1 MGKGHERLHARTRL
15 PADEM
20 GRRWDRTFGGALGI
34 DAEDSLTER
43 TNADAGS
50 TPAASTDE
58 PCTHPNQEQRDGRE

>member
-1 MGKGHERLHARTRL
+1 MGKGHEGLHRRTRL

-50 TPAASTDE
+50 TPAASTDD
-58 PCTHPNQEQRDGRE
+58 PNEEQHHE